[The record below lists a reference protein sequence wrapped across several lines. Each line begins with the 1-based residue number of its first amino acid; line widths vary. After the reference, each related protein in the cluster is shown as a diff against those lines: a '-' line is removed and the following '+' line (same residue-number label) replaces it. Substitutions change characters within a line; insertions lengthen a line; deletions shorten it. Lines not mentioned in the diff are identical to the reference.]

1 LFLFIFGGFYIS
13 ETMYVEAVLSFIWP
27 FISLLLALPNY
38 IRGYNKEI
46 RAKYEELLYNK
57 QKNNKMKGE

>member
-1 LFLFIFGGFYIS
+1 MRWIVFIIFGGFYIS

-57 QKNNKMKGE
+57 TKE